1 VTLCGEQTVSRALY
15 EEDKAMNKN
24 YREVCL
30 RKSSE
35 TGKRDGAEV
44 IARGEH
50 SSGSQKRPAATCHA
64 EDNRA

>member
-1 VTLCGEQTVSRALY
+1 
-15 EEDKAMNKN
+15 MNKN